1 MIVLFI
7 LIDDPTASSRRL
19 TKWSV
24 CWQIIHMK
32 QKQDPIAF
40 VQTVIHE
47 LAQIRSTME
56 LLSHFIICEMADR
69 KGVKQEELTAFFK
82 SQAGAKARKFY
93 ARYVKELHLH
103 KDE

>member
-1 MIVLFI
+1 
-7 LIDDPTASSRRL
+7 
-19 TKWSV
+19 
-24 CWQIIHMK
+24 
-32 QKQDPIAF
+32 
-40 VQTVIHE
+40 
-47 LAQIRSTME
+47 ME